1 MFDKI
6 RNTVSNISKIAVEKK
21 ISEEELNEILEEFE
35 INLLE
40 CELPFNL
47 VEKLSQDLRNELS
60 NNTFSRNTEF
70 NKIIKDRFT
79 LSINNIFNQIEEI
92 DLMELIKSSEKPFKI
107 LIVGINGSGKT
118 TTIAKI
124 GNLLKTNNLSV
135 VLVAADTFRAGAIEQ
150 IKEHANR
157 LDIKII
163 AQKYGSDPAAVSRDG
178 VEYSKLH
185 NIDVVLIDTSGRVQT
200 SNNLMQEI
208 SKIRNVINPNFTIF
222 VGDSL
227 TGNDLVSQAQE
238 FYKFTEFNGSIL
250 TKVDA
255 DVKGGA
261 LLAVLNETSK
271 PIIYIGTGQEYKD
284 LEKFNKDRFLSD
296 LFKEQGR

>member
-92 DLMELIKSSEKPFKI
+92 DLIELIKSSEKPFKI

>member
-21 ISEEELNEILEEFE
+21 ISEEELNRTLEEFE

-47 VEKLSQDLRNELS
+47 VEKLSQDLRNELI

-79 LSINNIFNQIEEI
+79 LSINNIFDQIEEI
-92 DLMELIKSSEKPFKI
+92 DLIELIKSSEKPFKI

-261 LLAVLNETSK
+261 LLAVLSETSK

-284 LEKFNKDRFLSD
+284 LEKFNKDRFLSN